1 MNTDDISEVVI
12 SILMIISGYIIFEI
26 LFGDKKEENAFKKAE
41 RMQKK
46 AIEESFK
53 KMKQE
58 YPELSNG

>member
-53 KMKQE
+53 KMKRE